1 MWKKVNEVWPSEW
14 HALRIACR
22 SHLGVDFGN
31 FQYAQCGIANKNS
44 SLNAVTLQL
53 LEIRA
58 LYGIQNWSNA
68 EGTWYSKFFL
78 FAKIKIKQGLPVVF
92 CCSLRCRI
100 AVYVVVQSWIGF
112 LMYGFISRWKIVCL
126 KENMT
131 TALSKYLQMKS
142 CQVGFSRRINCTIWK
157 RSPCITFSRKKT
169 EKICSKF
176 LAYKSLNG
184 YSILFPWSNFF
195 PIVFVLLSNI
205 MSF

>member
-53 LEIRA
+53 LGKKVRLIES
-58 LYGIQNWSNA
+58 NWSNA
-68 EGTWYSKFFL
+68 EDILFEVFFFFIFF
-78 FAKIKIKQGLPVVF
+78 FAKIAIKQGLPVVF
-92 CCSLRCRI
+92 CCSSRCRI

-157 RSPCITFSRKKT
+157 RSPCITFSRKKPR
-169 EKICSKF
+169 KHALNF
-176 LAYKSLNG
+176 LHTK
-184 YSILFPWSNFF
+184 
-195 PIVFVLLSNI
+195 V
-205 MSF
+205 

>member
-1 MWKKVNEVWPSEW
+1 M
-14 HALRIACR
+14 
-22 SHLGVDFGN
+22 
-31 FQYAQCGIANKNS
+31 
-44 SLNAVTLQL
+44 
-53 LEIRA
+53 
-58 LYGIQNWSNA
+58 
-68 EGTWYSKFFL
+68 
-78 FAKIKIKQGLPVVF
+78 PVVF

-157 RSPCITFSRKKT
+157 RSPCITFSRKKP
-169 EKICSKF
+169 EKTCSKF
-176 LAYKSLNG
+176 LAYKNLNG

-195 PIVFVLLSNI
+195 AFKHHVILTPFFPSKEYLIQCQCNLTQLIESLRENRFLLSFVDTLTSRTVFCCYFSPLCCTTSSLRHI
-205 MSF
+205 ISIWFYVV